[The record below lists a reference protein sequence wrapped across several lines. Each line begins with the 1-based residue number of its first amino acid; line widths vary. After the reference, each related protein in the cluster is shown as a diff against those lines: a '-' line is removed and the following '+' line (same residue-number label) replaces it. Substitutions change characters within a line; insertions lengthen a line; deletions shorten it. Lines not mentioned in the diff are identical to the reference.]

1 MGIVDYLMR
10 CTGMSESDCETLV
23 DEQVEMIRDGI
34 TDPFEACDYLGI
46 EQDFAMDLINRA
58 AG

>member
-1 MGIVDYLMR
+1 MGIVNYLMR

-23 DEQVEMIRDGI
+23 DEQVEMIRNGEQ
-34 TDPFEACDYLGI
+34 DPFSACDELGI
-46 EQDFAMDLINRA
+46 EQDFALDLINRA